1 MIRISYVTKLLYT
14 NTKIKIVVVHLFN
27 LTTICARKGNIY
39 IKNEYYV
46 IVSTTTGYSFCTRIY
61 FSLTPSFY
69 IAKEKT
75 SMHHLG

>member
-14 NTKIKIVVVHLFN
+14 NTKIKIVVVHLFSN
-27 LTTICARKGNIY
+27 NRKGNIY
-39 IKNEYYV
+39 IKNENYV

-75 SMHHLG
+75 SRHHLG

>member
-14 NTKIKIVVVHLFN
+14 NTKIKIVVVHFLA
-27 LTTICARKGNIY
+27 TICARKGNIY
-39 IKNEYYV
+39 IKNENYV

-69 IAKEKT
+69 IAKEKN
-75 SMHHLG
+75 